1 MTTISTI
8 LDIQVTGTDK
18 MAQLKNAIDN
28 TSAELKQ
35 FKSEGQRTGETLKE
49 YNARVVTAET
59 KLKGLRGELNKG
71 KTELI
76 KNAKAVNATDKSY
89 NSLTAQNAKLS
100 AQLRKLSDPLGKN
113 KAEFEKLS
121 AKIKVNTTSLKAMD
135 AQMGRNQRNVGNYKQ
150 AITSVATAV
159 GGAIIAFKTFQRV
172 LGTFVDFEFQM
183 KQVGVISGATAEEL
197 ELLSNSA
204 KELGATTAFTAG
216 EVAGLQKELA
226 KLGFD
231 PTEIEAMTGATL
243 DLAFAFGNDIAE
255 TGEIVGVVLNSYKLE
270 ASEATR
276 VTDVLASAFSSTA
289 LDLQKFNVAFPKV
302 GAIASQLGF
311 SLEGTTALLGEL
323 ANSGLEAS
331 TAGTSL
337 RSIFLKLADSNSAL
351 SQAFGGSV
359 TSIDT
364 LLPALNDLFES
375 GANVEEMLGLTDK
388 RSVTAFATL
397 ASGAKEVSVLTDS
410 LENSAGTAKEFAD
423 VMRDS
428 LKGSLDEASSSANGF
443 VIELFE
449 ALAPAIELIVDGI
462 ALLFN
467 GLSKLIENFKAIAIG
482 VGAYTAVVI
491 ASTIAQQ
498 GFTASILKSGFVT
511 KAWNLIVKGARALQV
526 AWNFAMSANP
536 IGLLVGALATGIAI
550 LMSWNDETESG
561 VDVQKES
568 NVETKKTIGLESKL
582 SDIRKKNGKQQADEI
597 ARLKALSGQIKNAN
611 LDLKEREKALNE
623 FNKLAGTNISNLQ
636 DEKTIVAQLESS
648 YKNAV
653 DAIKR
658 KIVLQASEES
668 ITELIKEQV
677 IAEKELAK
685 AKEEAIAPNETLLK
699 INNDILKLDE
709 ERQKVGAR
717 STADFIADSE
727 ERSNATRTE
736 NQIMSDFYF
745 EQAQNVNT
753 RGSNISANTALIVQ
767 ALEEEATAVEQNATA
782 TEQSNL
788 SITNSEEAVIS
799 IIKDKNDAQN
809 NADIFNTR
817 LLVSSTKL
825 ENINKQIK
833 KVYADQ
839 NSVLAGL
846 SQTTNTHSFAT
857 GNLKT
862 AYQLLKDEVKGFEEE
877 LTKQIVIGEQA
888 KTAFINSEEAQTL
901 SVEERA
907 KRIGEIESQTAIKV
921 TKATND
927 VIKAKKDL
935 KIVDDE
941 IEKQNKIVNKGVE
954 DQTNKLLELRDA
966 GQKVID
972 ADKEQ
977 LKILQDLQ
985 DAGADVAKE
994 RISLALKVAK
1004 AELDLA
1010 LKTAEASGISTDQQ
1024 IADIKRLKGQIEEF
1038 EVALKNDGA
1047 SGGFLKGAIFGTN
1060 EEGGIFTGEELI
1072 GAIDMTLSQVTDV
1085 MASFNALQQEQLN
1098 TKLGVIEKEK
1108 ATEIEAYKE
1117 TAEFASMSSEEQA
1130 DAIEQI
1136 EKKHDDKMLAL
1147 KIEQFEKDKK
1157 LQTANAIISGAQAV
1171 MGILAGTATNNV
1183 IADAIIKGV
1192 MIAGVV
1198 ATTAF
1203 QLATIKAQAPPTAEL
1218 GGVMDDSFF
1227 KMGGMVHGRSHAQ
1240 GGEKFSVGGRV
1251 AELEGGE
1258 AVINKRSTAM
1268 FKPILSKMNVAGGGR
1283 KFADGG
1289 MVFQTDT
1296 LTGDNDIF
1304 EALTEAMSNQ
1314 QVLLVEADVTNSQ
1327 RNVKNIES
1335 RITF

>member
-8 LDIQVTGTDK
+8 LDIKVVGTDS
-18 MAQLKNAIDN
+18 MAKLKTEIDKTN
-28 TSAELKQ
+28 AELK
-35 FKSEGQRTGETLKE
+35 ELKE
-49 YNARVVTAET
+49 SGKQAGESQDKYNAKIVTAET

-76 KNAKAVNATDKSY
+76 KNAKAVSATDKSY

-100 AQLRKLSDPLGKN
+100 ASLRKLADPLGKN
-113 KAEFEKLS
+113 KVEFQKLS
-121 AKIKVNTTSLKAMD
+121 SQIKINTTSLKAMD

-183 KQVGVISGATAEEL
+183 KQVGVISGATAEDL

-204 KELGATTAFTAG
+204 KELGASTAFTAG

-276 VTDVLASAFSSTA
+276 VTDILASAFSSTA

-311 SLEGTTALLGEL
+311 SLEGTTALLGQL
-323 ANSGLEAS
+323 SNAGLEAS

-337 RSIFLKLADSNSAL
+337 RSIFLKLADSNSSL
-351 SQAFGGSV
+351 SQKLGGSV

-375 GANVEEMLGLTDK
+375 GTDVEEMLGLTDK

-397 ASGAKEVSVLTDS
+397 ASGAKEVGILTKS
-410 LENSAGTAKEFAD
+410 LEESEGTAKRFAD

-449 ALAPAIELIVDGI
+449 ALAPAITLIVDGI

-467 GLSKLIENFKAIAIG
+467 GLSTLVENFKLISIA
-482 VGAYTAVVI
+482 VGAYTAVII
-491 ASTIAQQ
+491 AGSVAQ
-498 GFTASILKSGFVT
+498 GTFTASLLKSGFVT
-511 KAWNLIVKGARALQV
+511 KAWNVIVKVAKAFQT

-536 IGLLVGALATGIAI
+536 VGLLISGIATGIAI
-550 LMSWNDETESG
+550 LASWNSETEKG
-561 VDVQKES
+561 ADIQKES
-568 NVETKKTIGLESKL
+568 NVEVKKTIGLESKL
-582 SDIRKKNGKQQADEI
+582 SDIRKKNGKQQTDEI

-611 LDLKEREKALNE
+611 LDLKEREKALSD

-636 DEKTIVAQLESS
+636 DEKTIVAQLETS

-668 ITELIKEQV
+668 ITELIKAQV
-677 IAEKELAK
+677 IAEKELNK
-685 AKEEAIAPNETLLK
+685 AKEDAIAPNKTLLK

-709 ERQKVGAR
+709 ERQSVGAR
-717 STADFIADSE
+717 STADFVADSD
-727 ERSNATRTE
+727 ERSNAIKTE
-736 NQIMSDFYF
+736 DEVLRDFYLN
-745 EQAQNVNT
+745 EAQQVNT
-753 RGSNISANTALIVQ
+753 RGNNISANTRIIIQGLDD
-767 ALEEEATAVEQNATA
+767 EATAVEENQTA
-782 TEQSNL
+782 TEQANL
-788 SITNSEEAVIS
+788 SLLNSESAVIS
-799 IIKDKNDAQN
+799 IIKDKNDAQDVANDVN
-809 NADIFNTR
+809 NNVLA
-817 LLVSSTKL
+817 SSNKL
-825 ENINKQIK
+825 ENINNQIA

-846 SQTTNTHSFAT
+846 SRSTNTHSFAT

-862 AYQLLKDEVKGFEEE
+862 AYQLLKDEVKGYEEE

-888 KTAFINSEEAQTL
+888 KTAFINSEEAQKM

-907 KRIGEIESQTAIKV
+907 TRVGEIETQTAIKV

-927 VIKAKKDL
+927 VIKSKKDL

-954 DQTNKLLELRDA
+954 EQTNKLLELREA
-966 GQKVID
+966 GLKVID

-977 LKILQDLQ
+977 LRILTDLEN
-985 DAGADVAKE
+985 AGADVAKE

-1004 AELDLA
+1004 AQLDLA
-1010 LKTAEASGISTDQQ
+1010 LKTAEASGISTDAQ
-1024 IADIKRLKGQIEEF
+1024 IADIKRLKGEIEGF
-1038 EVALKNDGA
+1038 EVALKNDGG

-1060 EEGGIFTGEELI
+1060 EDGGILTGEELI
-1072 GAIDMTLSQVTDV
+1072 GAIDMTLSLVTDV
-1085 MASFNALQQEQLN
+1085 MSSFNALQQEQLN
-1098 TKLGVIEKEK
+1098 TKLGVIEQEK

-1130 DAIEQI
+1130 DAIEGI
-1136 EKKHDDKMLAL
+1136 TKKHDDKMLAL
-1147 KIEQFEKDKK
+1147 KIEQFDKDKK
-1157 LQTANAIISGAQAV
+1157 LQTAQAIIGGAQAV
-1171 MGILAGTATNNV
+1171 MNILAGTATGNV

-1227 KMGGMVHGRSHAQ
+1227 KMGGMVYGQSHAQ

-1289 MVFQTDT
+1289 MVFGTDT
-1296 LTGDNDIF
+1296 LTGENDMF

-1327 RNVKNIES
+1327 NNVKNIES